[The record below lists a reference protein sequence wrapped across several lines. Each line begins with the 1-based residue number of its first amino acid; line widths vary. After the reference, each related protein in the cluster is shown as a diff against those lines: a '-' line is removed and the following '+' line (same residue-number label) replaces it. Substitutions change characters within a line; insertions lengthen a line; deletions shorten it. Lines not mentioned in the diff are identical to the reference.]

1 MPNIFNIPANY
12 NFLET
17 LACWLE
23 NAFGEKLAEVKILL
37 PSRRSCRELQ
47 QVFAQK
53 NFLGSLPKIK
63 AISDI
68 SYEDFS
74 DFHRQEIL
82 DEISK
87 IKVLDGID
95 QLLFLTSE
103 IQKQQVFGE
112 MNFEHSFKIAL
123 HLKDLFEE
131 IEREEIDAKKI
142 YEIDDSNLSQHRQI
156 TLEFIK
162 NFYAQIKNSLLKQNI
177 LFAAAQQNFLIQQ
190 FTKCLESKKLTSP
203 LIIAGS
209 TGSAIASRNLI
220 KTISQQEN
228 GFVVLQ
234 AAQLGDFKKENH
246 PQFLLNQLIKFLGN
260 APKDLR
266 NENFKISNEA
276 RQNMLSTLMLP
287 SEETLK
293 WQKNILNFDAENF
306 QIIETKN
313 EIEEAKIIAE
323 ILSEQKKS
331 ALVTNNKGLA
341 KLVRLELKRQS
352 IPFNDA
358 RNLDIFDSQL
368 INFLLLI
375 LELKEE
381 NFNSSTLLALL
392 KNSLCLSSQQ
402 QEILAEF
409 EIKILRQDRE
419 KSGLEGIIK
428 KLESESE
435 LKKFFLDFLKK
446 LDAPLLKAAENLSEK
461 TWDELLEKEPA
472 QKEIGEFFTKL
483 EALNY
488 SANLASEFKML
499 LGQISYFEKSD
510 AAAQIQILSTIEAR
524 LLNFDLVIVAS
535 LNEGDFPEIESE
547 NWLGKKIK
555 KDLGIDHTLK
565 KIGQNAQDFCNYLS
579 NKSVVLMRSR
589 TRGGV
594 ALIES
599 PFLLKF
605 KTLCQKSGITNFEK
619 SKNTPAINAPEGS
632 TQKITNARHLLPK
645 KFSLTEISELISDP
659 YAIYA
664 KKILQLRELQK
675 IDFEPSYA
683 EFGSLV
689 HKALEEFVKNDQ
701 TKNFEEI
708 FEKYFLS
715 QEAKLIW
722 WPKFEKIFSDFVRE
736 NSKFF
741 DSKNAV
747 EKPIKIEIGEVVIN
761 GKIDRVIF
769 DSQKRA
775 QIFDYKT
782 GQSPSRKDVISGIEP
797 QLTIAALAL
806 DNEYEIAS
814 LNYWKLSYSKEGEIQ
829 NISKTSEEI
838 QDLIAAIKLGLER
851 LFAYFSNEK
860 NSYHVTKKTLEGR
873 YRNLARR
880 TNY

>member
-1 MPNIFNIPANY
+1 MPNIFNVPANY
-12 NFLET
+12 HFLET

-23 NAFGEKLAEVKILL
+23 ERFGDQLAKVKILL

-47 QVFAQK
+47 QIFIQK
-53 NFLGSLPKIK
+53 NFSGFLPKIK

-68 SYEDFS
+68 SCEDFA
-74 DFHRQEIL
+74 DFQQQEII
-82 DEISK
+82 DEILE

-95 QLLFLTSE
+95 QLLFLTTE

-131 IEREEIDAKKI
+131 IEREQIDAKKFH
-142 YEIDDSNLSQHRQI
+142 EIDDSNLSKHRQI

-162 NFYAQIKNSLLKQNI
+162 NFYAQIKNSLLKENI
-177 LFAAAQQNFLIQQ
+177 LFAAAQQNFLIKK
-190 FTKCLESKKLTSP
+190 FTKCLESKKLSSP

-209 TGSAIASRNLI
+209 TGSMISSKNLI
-220 KTISQQEN
+220 KAISQQEN
-228 GFVVLQ
+228 GFVILQ
-234 AAQLGDFKKENH
+234 AAQPGEFNKENH
-246 PQFLLNQLIKFLGN
+246 PQFFLNQLVKFLEV
-260 APKDLR
+260 APKDLKK
-266 NENFKISNEA
+266 ENFKISDEA
-276 RQNMLSTLMLP
+276 RQNMLSMLMLP
-287 SEETLK
+287 GEETIK
-293 WQKNILNFDAENF
+293 WQKTKLNFDAENF

-331 ALVTNNKGLA
+331 ALVTNNKNLA

-375 LELKEE
+375 LELKEADL
-381 NFNSSTLLALL
+381 NSSTLLALL
-392 KNSLCLSSQQ
+392 KNSLCFSSKQ

-409 EIKILRQDRE
+409 EIKILRQDRTS
-419 KSGLEGIIK
+419 SGLKGILK
-428 KLESESE
+428 KLESEPE
-435 LKKFFLDFLKK
+435 LQKFFLDFLKK
-446 LDAPLLKAAENLSEK
+446 FDAPLLKAAENLSKK
-461 TWDELLEKEPA
+461 TWEELLANEPA
-472 QKEIGEFFTKL
+472 QKEIREFFTKL
-483 EALNY
+483 DGLNY
-488 SANLASEFKML
+488 SANSASEFKML

-555 KDLGIDHTLK
+555 KDLGIDRALK

-579 NKSVVLMRSR
+579 NKSVVLTRSR

-605 KTLCQKSGITNFEK
+605 KTLCQKSGITDFGKLNNIPLK
-619 SKNTPAINAPEGS
+619 TSPEGAV
-632 TQKITNARHLLPK
+632 QKITNARHSLPK

-683 EFGSLV
+683 EFGSLI
-689 HKALEEFVKNDQ
+689 HKALEEFIKNDQ
-701 TKNFEEI
+701 TKNFEQI

-736 NSKFF
+736 NSQF
-741 DSKNAV
+741 SNSQNAT
-747 EKPIKIEIGEVVIN
+747 EKPVKIEIDKVVIS
-761 GKIDRVIF
+761 GKIDRIIF
-769 DSQKRA
+769 DAQKCA

-782 GQSPSRKDVISGIEP
+782 GQSPSKKDVILGIEP
-797 QLTIAALAL
+797 QLTISALAMAY
-806 DNEYEIAS
+806 EYKITS

-829 NISKTSEEI
+829 NISKNPEEI
-838 QDLIAAIKLGLER
+838 QDLITATKLGLER
-851 LFAYFSNEK
+851 LFSYFSDAE
-860 NSYHVTKKTLEGR
+860 NSYHITKKTLEGR
-873 YRNLARR
+873 YKNLARR
-880 TNY
+880 LNY

>member
-17 LACWLE
+17 LAFWLE
-23 NAFGEKLAEVKILL
+23 NAFGERLEKVKILL

-53 NFLGSLPKIK
+53 NFSGFLPKIK

-74 DFHRQEIL
+74 DFQQQEII
-82 DEISK
+82 DEILK

-95 QLLFLTSE
+95 QLLFLTNE

-112 MNFEHSFKIAL
+112 MSFEHSFKIAL

-190 FTKCLESKKLTSP
+190 FTKCLERKKLTSP

-209 TGSAIASRNLI
+209 TGSVIASRNLI
-220 KTISQQEN
+220 GAISQQEN

-234 AAQLGDFKKENH
+234 AAQLGDFSKENH

-266 NENFKISNEA
+266 NENFKISEEA

-287 SEETLK
+287 SEKTLK
-293 WQKNILNFDAENF
+293 WQQTILNFDAENF

-313 EIEEAKIIAE
+313 EIEEAKIIVE

-331 ALVTNNKGLA
+331 ALVTNNKSLA

-375 LELKEE
+375 LELKES

-392 KNSLCLSSQQ
+392 KNSLCFSSQK

-409 EIKILRQDRE
+409 EIKILRQDRA
-419 KSGLEGIIK
+419 KSGLEGILK

-435 LKKFFLDFLKK
+435 LEKFFLEFLKK

-461 TWDELLEKEPA
+461 TWDKLLEKESA
-472 QKEIGEFFTKL
+472 QKEIREFFTKL
-483 EALNY
+483 DALNY
-488 SANLASEFKML
+488 SANSASEFKML

-524 LLNFDLVIVAS
+524 LLNFDLMIVAS

-555 KDLGIDHTLK
+555 KDLGIDHALK

-579 NKSVVLMRSR
+579 NKSVVLIRSR

-605 KTLCQKSGITNFEK
+605 KTLCQKSGVNNFEK
-619 SKNTPAINAPEGS
+619 SKKTPSKNTPEGIA
-632 TQKITNARHLLPK
+632 QKVTDAHHSLPK
-645 KFSLTEISELISDP
+645 RFSLTEIAELISDP
-659 YAIYA
+659 YAVYA

-683 EFGSLV
+683 EFGSFI

-741 DSKNAV
+741 DEKNAV

-769 DSQKRA
+769 DSQKHA

-782 GQSPSRKDVISGIEP
+782 GQSPSKKDVVSGIEP
-797 QLTIAALAL
+797 QLTLAALAIAH
-806 DNEYEIAS
+806 EYKIAS

-829 NISKTSEEI
+829 NISKNSEEI
-838 QDLIAAIKLGLER
+838 QNLISAIKLGLEN

-860 NSYHVTKKTLEGR
+860 NSYHITEKTLEGR
-873 YRNLARR
+873 YKNLARR